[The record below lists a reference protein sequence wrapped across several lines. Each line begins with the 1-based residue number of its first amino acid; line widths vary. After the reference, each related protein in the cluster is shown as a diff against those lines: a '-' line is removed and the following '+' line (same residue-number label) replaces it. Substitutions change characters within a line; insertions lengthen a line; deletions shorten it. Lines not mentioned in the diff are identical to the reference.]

1 MKNIVKYVG
10 LGLAVGAVGYVAVK
24 KVKERKNKATML
36 EVNEI
41 IKEAEEIVNNNEVK
55 EETKVEEVKEE
66 TKVEEVKEEVVDEE
80 ITLEDAVEFIKNLAK
95 CEDEDD
101 EEYDEYE
108 NVDEILAQM
117 KKDVE
122 NKKIDKEIKNTNAAC
137 LDKNANDEALE
148 WFDKVMNSTDNVRE
162 LFDNCKEIKDEE
174 NK

>member
-1 MKNIVKYVG
+1 MKKIVKVVG
-10 LGLAVGAVGYVAVK
+10 LGLVVGAVGYVAVK
-24 KVKERKNKATML
+24 KVKERKNNKATMV
-36 EVNEI
+36 EANEI
-41 IKEAEEIVNNNEVK
+41 IKEAEEIVNNNE
-55 EETKVEEVKEE
+55 ETTPVEEVKEE
-66 TKVEEVKEEVVDEE
+66 IVDEE
-80 ITLEDAVEFIKNLAK
+80 ITLDDAVEFIKNLAK
-95 CEDEDD
+95 NEDEDD

-122 NKKIDKEIKNTNAAC
+122 NKKEDKEIENTNAC
-137 LDKNANDEALE
+137 FDKDVNDKALE